1 MRVIRTSEVDEQT
14 MPTVTPIPGWTG
26 GPVSRTQQPLVTPD
40 TSDFYNAIVVNFTKG
55 ATTGFHVHNSDQILV
70 ITAGVGIVATEQEE
84 REVAVGDIVHIEAG
98 ENHWHGAKK
107 ESTMSH
113 ISILTATG

>member
-1 MRVIRTSEVDEQT
+1 MRVIRTSEVEEQQ

-26 GPVSRTQQPLVTPD
+26 GSVSRTVQPLVTPD
-40 TSDFYNAIVVNFTKG
+40 TSDYYNAIVVNFSKG
-55 ATTGFHVHNSDQILV
+55 ATTGFHVHSSDQILV
-70 ITAGVGIVATEQEE
+70 ITAGVGIVATEHEE
-84 REVAVGDIVHIEAG
+84 REVAVGDIAHILAG

-107 ESTMSH
+107 DSTMSH